1 MMTDPGLALLDGGLV
16 RTKNVVSTS
25 DRELHL
31 QGGRD
36 GGVGGRGIWPGVGG
50 NGILSVI
57 CVSRG
62 STNAGGAPRAD
73 YAPTIPQQT
82 VIVYQPMSA
91 IITSA
96 LIPGV
101 FGERMK
107 KRHNLVRATE
117 VSDPD
122 VALDGEGGTFS
133 SHRHQGELA

>member
-1 MMTDPGLALLDGGLV
+1 MQSSILREVVTVAWAAGDMAWGG
-16 RTKNVVSTS
+16 
-25 DRELHL
+25 
-31 QGGRD
+31 
-36 GGVGGRGIWPGVGG
+36 GG

-73 YAPTIPQQT
+73 YAPTIPQQP
-82 VIVYQPMSA
+82 VIVYQPMFA

-107 KRHNLVRATE
+107 FSGILSTSNRSERPGRRPRRGRGVHFRVVGIRA
-117 VSDPD
+117 S
-122 VALDGEGGTFS
+122 
-133 SHRHQGELA
+133 

>member
-1 MMTDPGLALLDGGLV
+1 MQSSILREVVTVAWAAGDMAWGG
-16 RTKNVVSTS
+16 
-25 DRELHL
+25 
-31 QGGRD
+31 
-36 GGVGGRGIWPGVGG
+36 GG

-73 YAPTIPQQT
+73 YAPTIPQQP
-82 VIVYQPMSA
+82 VIVYHPMFA

-107 KRHNLVRATE
+107 IQRHTPSTGKR
-117 VSDPD
+117 
-122 VALDGEGGTFS
+122 GTFRVVGIRAS
-133 SHRHQGELA
+133 WLEGRMRE